1 MCDSDGMKILTL
13 VTQKGGSGK
22 STLAAN
28 LAVAAEEAGERVFAL
43 ELDRQG
49 TLTRWIDR
57 RTASTPAF
65 DRITTENQLS
75 EALPVIAAQKYTL
88 VVIDTPGTDT
98 PLVTAAIRVSD
109 LCLVPTR
116 PTPADLEATQPTLEA
131 IQATGRR
138 FAFVLNQS
146 PVRSGRLSEAAAGL
160 KVLGVLATPSLVQRN
175 DHQDAIG
182 SGLGV
187 TEFNPTG
194 KAAEEVRELWK
205 WVKTK
210 MKG

>member
-1 MCDSDGMKILTL
+1 MKILTL

-22 STLAAN
+22 STLVAN
-28 LAVAAEEAGERVFAL
+28 LAVAAEEAGERVFTL

-49 TLTRWIDR
+49 TLARWIDR
-57 RTASTPAF
+57 RTADTPAF
-65 DRITTENQLS
+65 DRINSEKQLGD
-75 EALPVIAAQKYTL
+75 ALPLIAEQKYTL
-88 VVIDTPGTDT
+88 VIIDTPGADN
-98 PLVTAAIRVSD
+98 PLVTAAIRLSD

-138 FAFVLNQS
+138 FAFVLNQT
-146 PVRSGRLSEAAAGL
+146 PVRSSRLNEAAAGL
-160 KVLGVLATPSLVQRN
+160 KVLGVLASPSLVQRN

-182 SGLGV
+182 GGLGV
-187 TEFNPTG
+187 TEYNTEG
-194 KAAEEVRELWK
+194 KAAEEIRALWL
-205 WVKTK
+205 WVKQK